1 VAADAAEAA
10 EAAAVAG
17 GHVYQPPAPMYSSG
31 VSGPGPMEGM
41 NVDAL
46 HRAAPPS
53 TLTASTTMM
62 AAAPERAKQCIAV
75 PYLVPRVAIF
85 QLEDDGFSWLP
96 DDGEEDEGTGG
107 EKREEAASG
116 VVRGSGRSGSGDDSG
131 GGEEKRGNGDTSVVD
146 SSSRSHDEHSGGA
159 EAKAKDAE
167 EAEEKGRVR
176 LTHDNAIVLKGL
188 NLTVSSGELVLVVGP
203 VGSGKSTLL
212 AALLGLVS
220 PVPRGGVGGGL
231 RGGSMGEAT
240 EYLGEGDNGPR
251 SPPPPSSHGS
261 PQSRPPLTRPHA
273 HPHGAFLR
281 DAWGS
286 LKPAAAAV
294 LGGRHQL
301 RAAFASQR
309 PWIQN
314 TSLRGNVLFGLP
326 FHEATYRRV
335 IQVRSMIH
343 VLYSLQVCV

>member
-1 VAADAAEAA
+1 V
-10 EAAAVAG
+10 
-17 GHVYQPPAPMYSSG
+17 
-31 VSGPGPMEGM
+31 
-41 NVDAL
+41 
-46 HRAAPPS
+46 
-53 TLTASTTMM
+53 
-62 AAAPERAKQCIAV
+62 
-75 PYLVPRVAIF
+75 
-85 QLEDDGFSWLP
+85 
-96 DDGEEDEGTGG
+96 
-107 EKREEAASG
+107 EK
-116 VVRGSGRSGSGDDSG
+116 
-131 GGEEKRGNGDTSVVD
+131 
-146 SSSRSHDEHSGGA
+146 
-159 EAKAKDAE
+159 
-167 EAEEKGRVR
+167 KGRVR
-176 LTHDNAIVLKGL
+176 PTHDNAIVLKGL

-220 PVPRGGVGGGL
+220 PVPRGRGGGRL
-231 RGGSMGEAT
+231 GGFS

-261 PQSRPPLTRPHA
+261 PRSHPPLTRPHT

-326 FHEATYRRV
+326 FHGATYRRV
-335 IQVRSMIH
+335 IQVRSR
-343 VLYSLQVCV
+343 